1 MQTDEVFHLPR
12 TTVFV
17 FPFNFFSD
25 DPLGPLT
32 PSPWALWQ
40 LKEPQL
46 HMVPHYYM
54 RWLSVNPK
62 NRLEP
67 GGRKLKRSKSFWFH
81 ECAGWPSAHTHT
93 HTLRAAWQDGT
104 NVAAED
110 AILLGKATAC
120 GAGRDAAAATDVAKA
135 NAKWLSAAA
144 AVCCP
149 QSEKGERF
157 TNQTVDIIANHLT
170 VPYSLLLSLS
180 IRLFCCPS
188 LVWYLILSDN
198 AYNCFAAFWKETN
211 NLHFC
216 AFVSKLICIIA
227 ASIATT
233 HNTRTRTRTQD
244 NKNNRHQP
252 SVQASISLLCPD
264 QAPCHW
270 RSVRRNFTRLCGSNT
285 AQASTFR

>member
-120 GAGRDAAAATDVAKA
+120 GAGRDVAAATDVAKA

-144 AVCCP
+144 AAVLP
-149 QSEKGERF
+149 TKWERGKVYES
-157 TNQTVDIIANHLT
+157 NCRYYCEPSDSPLLSPAISIHSPV
-170 VPYSLLLSLS
+170 LLSLS
-180 IRLFCCPS
+180 GLIFNSVWQRLQLFSSILKRNKQSALLRFC
-188 LVWYLILSDN
+188 LQINL
-198 AYNCFAAFWKETN
+198 YNCSVN
-211 NLHFC
+211 SHN
-216 AFVSKLICIIA
+216 SQY
-227 ASIATT
+227 T
-233 HNTRTRTRTQD
+233 HTHTHTGQQ
-244 NKNNRHQP
+244 KQ
-252 SVQASISLLCPD
+252 
-264 QAPCHW
+264 
-270 RSVRRNFTRLCGSNT
+270 
-285 AQASTFR
+285 

>member
-81 ECAGWPSAHTHT
+81 ECGGWPSAHTHT
-93 HTLRAAWQDGT
+93 HAHAAGSMTGWDECCCRRSHFAWQG
-104 NVAAED
+104 NR
-110 AILLGKATAC
+110 LWC
-120 GAGRDAAAATDVAKA
+120 RQR
-135 NAKWLSAAA
+135 
-144 AVCCP
+144 CC
-149 QSEKGERF
+149 
-157 TNQTVDIIANHLT
+157 
-170 VPYSLLLSLS
+170 
-180 IRLFCCPS
+180 C
-188 LVWYLILSDN
+188 
-198 AYNCFAAFWKETN
+198 
-211 NLHFC
+211 
-216 AFVSKLICIIA
+216 
-227 ASIATT
+227 
-233 HNTRTRTRTQD
+233 
-244 NKNNRHQP
+244 
-252 SVQASISLLCPD
+252 
-264 QAPCHW
+264 CHW
-270 RSVRRNFTRLCGSNT
+270 RCQGKCQMALSCCCCCCVAHKVRKGKGLRIKLSILLRTIWQSPTLSCYLYPFACSAVPLW
-285 AQASTFR
+285 FDI

>member
-46 HMVPHYYM
+46 HMVPHYCM

-81 ECAGWPSAHTHT
+81 ECAGWPSVHTHT

-135 NAKWLSAAA
+135 NAS
-144 AVCCP
+144 CCCCCVAHKVR
-149 QSEKGERF
+149 KGKGLR
-157 TNQTVDIIANHLT
+157 IK
-170 VPYSLLLSLS
+170 LS
-180 IRLFCCPS
+180 ILLRTIWQSPTLSC
-188 LVWYLILSDN
+188 YL
-198 AYNCFAAFWKETN
+198 YPFACSAVPLWFD
-211 NLHFC
+211 
-216 AFVSKLICIIA
+216 I
-227 ASIATT
+227 
-233 HNTRTRTRTQD
+233 
-244 NKNNRHQP
+244 
-252 SVQASISLLCPD
+252 
-264 QAPCHW
+264 
-270 RSVRRNFTRLCGSNT
+270 
-285 AQASTFR
+285 